1 MVRPW
6 LSRPVRP
13 CCAEGLSPEEFQTLS
28 APDSLSSRRS
38 FPGPSLVPAPPRLS
52 QPGAAPQLFPAPG
65 PSPSPSQA
73 APAA

>member
-28 APDSLSSRRS
+28 APNSLSSRRS

-52 QPGAAPQLFPAPG
+52 QPGGRQRQPLSF
-65 PSPSPSQA
+65 SQSRV
-73 APAA
+73 PLPLP